1 MATKKPENMSFE
13 ATIEELDGLVD
24 QLENGDLT
32 LDDALKKF
40 ERGIA
45 LARASQAKLSE
56 AEQQAAL
63 ASEANLIEALC
74 THTSLIKRPVLK
86 TESGFIAGF
95 DETAYRAL
103 G

>member
-56 AEQQAAL
+56 AEQRVSILLSEDEQAPL
-63 ASEANLIEALC
+63 SDFTIPSE
-74 THTSLIKRPVLK
+74 
-86 TESGFIAGF
+86 
-95 DETAYRAL
+95 
-103 G
+103 